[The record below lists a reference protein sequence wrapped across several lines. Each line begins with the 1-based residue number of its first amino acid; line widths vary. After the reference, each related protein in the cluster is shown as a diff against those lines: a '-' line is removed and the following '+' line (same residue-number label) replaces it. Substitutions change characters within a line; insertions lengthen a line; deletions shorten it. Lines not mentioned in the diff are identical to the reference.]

1 MEHIDFT
8 EPKPIPSVIAKEE
21 AHKAWMEYV
30 NANVQ
35 DLAKVPLRSAEEVLT
50 RFKYIQVQLS
60 TILAC
65 FYTYR
70 TWTDELIVDMTKDVY
85 LKEPLIT
92 EKELLQL
99 TKDQLIE
106 AGFRHYSEESDLLL
120 IPIHLYRALHPE
132 IEVICFTDGEV
143 CRLKDIDK
151 DVRFGILAYGIKDY
165 LKDDTQPDEQ

>member
-1 MEHIDFT
+1 MEHIEFT
-8 EPKPIPSVIAKEE
+8 EPMPIPSVIAKEE

-35 DLAKVPLRSAEEVLT
+35 DSAKVPLRSAEEVLT
-50 RFKYIQVQLS
+50 RFKDIQVQLS
-60 TILAC
+60 VILAC
-65 FYTYR
+65 FYTYK

-106 AGFRHYSEESDLLL
+106 AGFRHFSDESDLLL
-120 IPIHLYRALHPE
+120 IPIYLYHALHP
-132 IEVICFTDGEV
+132 
-143 CRLKDIDK
+143 RLKVFSISDEPPCCLNEVDT
-151 DVRFGILAYGIKDY
+151 DVRYGLLAYGIKDY
-165 LKDDTQPDEQ
+165 RKDNN